1 MKNKRGKRCLGILLT
16 LALVLSLLPT
26 GLLPTGQLVQTAWAA
41 DDVTYDSEASHFGFE
56 LKAGADKTSGTDD
69 DYLSASRYTGSA
81 TAVEIPNTVT
91 VSALVSMGVLTSEDQ
106 STYTDAG
113 ITELPVKEVGARFS
127 SYSTSGI
134 THIRLNANIEVIGY
148 IAFAY
153 MDALVDVDLS
163 SDSKLTTINQYAFRD
178 NGELTRVGMTVDDT
192 KTDKLPATLNSIDSY
207 AFYHTGKLN
216 SIDLSATKVTDL
228 PECTFTESGIA
239 SAKLPDT
246 LTGTGWNVF
255 KSCQNLTSLTFP
267 AGITYFG
274 PYSLEGCTSLTE
286 LVLKCGAS
294 GIGENTD
301 GSYAALRG
309 VSESCTVWVPRP
321 ADKTSYEATVKQ
333 VYGQMAA
340 SASVKLRWLDP
351 SSFSKLSTSPLTTPS
366 ATSSS
371 VVQLKDSSG
380 NVVGSFTYDYNDS
393 NSDGLGGIIT
403 ISGRNSDQKLVINAN
418 NASNKTLVTWNVS
431 RAYEQRRGTDVS
443 GYGVLRGDELV
454 EAMGRTQ
461 SLGNPTENKTE
472 CALGLTNIQ
481 EYGIYFYYP
490 TLVNRNTSY
499 TSGGRPQSARAL
511 PPVMVIYQ
519 PTNDLTGVQL
529 SSGAVSNVSI
539 DSGKY
544 SCYLTIGRQ
553 VLVPGFDALMPYNQ
567 DFVSGVTEAKN
578 GSASIT
584 YQWYKTDTR
593 TNSGGTPVGSGTAV
607 FSAFD
612 RAGGDGIYW
621 RCGGLSEAY
630 IQNLAASGAG
640 SHYFYLQVTV
650 NTGTASSTYTSE
662 PYVLNL
668 YKQMSV
674 SLVCDASEAASAS
687 NITYNTTTQ
696 KYDILKNTTNV
707 LFTPVVTNLPENFD
721 GYVTYQW
728 SGTNLSQTYTT
739 NYLLTDWLDY
749 TKTGTQTVT
758 CRVSLYS
765 AEGVLLTSASSPV
778 KFNVSS
784 TDATTFPYTP
794 EFNTGKQ
801 GQTQYLQKDAS
812 GHVLLTVYLNNEC
825 GVLEN
830 GSGERKINNG
840 TKFDVCLAPSPTS
853 NRDGDR
859 IAKEITSV
867 ITADGAFSDTGSDM
881 TIGGISFDVF
891 TGTFQIDIT
900 DALATYWSNN
910 GKSAFAGHG
919 VTYFYIKAYNKTT
932 TTNYGVAYSPVFA
945 VIPTA
950 DLVGDT
956 TALSPRNVTV
966 TEQPFET
973 VWAKADTTANI
984 TVGLKTGNVP
994 LTGSVRTSGEDVPV
1008 IYWEYQ
1014 GRVSGKWET
1023 LVLQK
1028 GITCTYKET
1037 CTSDG
1042 GAYTQDGTVTL
1053 SIPMNATAMG
1063 PIMQQDTTIKLRLR
1077 ADTEAFYGSTSNPK
1091 TLVEVT
1097 LVPVASGS
1105 LPMIISGRES
1115 GGREYLKWN
1124 SSASAY
1130 ELVAAS
1136 DYTVIPKNE
1145 YWLYSDRYDGKT
1157 AENFGNKPGS
1167 TEDVMLWAT
1176 AVTNPNVTVWQ
1187 VELPNGTKK
1196 ILAAGDELVYDS
1208 GDASSDGTWPAYA
1221 NKITV
1226 AYDQSTTVKTSLTID
1241 PPTGGKAFVLKVTP
1255 IAVVLKDSSGSAAAT
1270 ANWSAAKADQTY
1282 TIRVNPVISATAPSV
1297 YGYGTY
1303 YFNLAN
1309 FDPYTITASVYP
1321 ADEGVVTCQW
1331 YYRSNSDRKEPETD
1345 TPVGPAII
1353 VTEDTQV
1360 ELELTEDIL
1369 KLFAADG
1376 GSGTY
1381 TGTGCFY
1388 LYANN
1393 FNAAATE
1400 TKNAQSTSGFYTV
1413 NVGSYLVTERPE
1425 IVTQAAAFEDTVYYC
1440 EPVHN
1445 DGMYSVTVK
1454 APTANMKQT
1463 VRMEYTIYAPN
1474 SSRVISSS
1482 YSNIGTAT
1490 ANSGGTI
1497 TTSPY
1502 DGARYS
1508 VTNNGDGTVTYT
1520 ITNKKT
1526 SAYPLGSQVNDGGT
1540 YRTDFDVELRWFVE
1554 NQLQVEDGNYAT
1566 GGKTGTQR
1574 GNTYTIHQRQV
1585 EQPGMSSVTLDKNAA
1600 LTEGYTISDAAVA
1613 AGVGVSVGDSVPAFT
1628 QSSNIGGSLRPF
1640 TATLSLD
1647 EDSRAG
1653 ASLWLGLE
1661 YYDTTENAW
1670 KSANDRLYLP
1680 RSDGTYGDAGS
1691 VTLRKYDGEDSEV
1704 GYLMSPGTAAP
1715 ALNDRGSTGEDE
1727 KYHYDYND
1735 GDGALILRLTLTAL
1749 YGDGDAY
1756 YDYYTESA
1764 SGVVYSQPFALV
1776 RVSGEPVN
1784 ADEPVYQGSVD
1795 SFYGFTWNRDDST
1808 VTSHSF
1814 GEDRWV
1820 IGGTG
1825 AGVLSYQWQRYSK
1838 ATSSYVNITDNAT
1851 ANTPVLTASK
1861 KEMAAW
1867 AADTPF
1873 LNSAGRP
1880 VVNLWLWVTN
1890 TNNAPSITGSR
1901 TATASKSTQCVFA
1914 STAATPAASATVN
1927 KATATAGDDSLNVAV
1942 SVTGQGGDD
1951 LNLSNVTY
1959 QWQYRVVSATPL
1971 GGTAY
1976 ANPDDA
1982 WRDVSSATGSTYSI
1996 PTSNSSVDLLVPYDN
2011 GGKPGT
2017 TWYQVNGSSLWKY
2030 YKSVT
2035 VEYRCAV
2042 TNTEGTESV
2051 TGWSNTVTVTLNA
2064 PSFVLTVSGK
2074 YNDGTTEDPLRVT
2087 EDRTVTLSVPE
2098 QEGFTYLWVRYASME
2113 TEYYG
2118 DLPGTV
2124 TANAAG
2130 LTIKA
2135 GDYSTSYP
2143 YYVCRITHTA
2153 SGITRE
2159 TARVY
2164 VGRENTDGSAM
2175 KPVVTTGSNSLDCDV
2190 GGATKESFSVTA
2202 TAPDGGALSYQW
2214 QENQNGTW
2222 TDLPGQ
2228 TAASLALTGLDSA
2241 PCYRTFRC
2249 VVTNTKDESTAKDD
2263 STRFYLTVRGVV
2275 LEDVNFAPVAG
2286 QEFTTTLTAT
2296 VYGLPGESI
2305 AWAITSADF
2314 GYTVTKVETTVPT
2327 GSSVATVTATLHSD
2341 DPKTATLNVTAT
2353 VGSTYEDPC
2362 SVTLNVVDFTIDTD
2376 KVPCTLDEAMT
2387 PFTIETTGT
2396 RPTSGWSWTGDIPDG
2411 LSISDSGVISGT
2423 PTIPGAY
2430 PVTLKAGTAVKACT
2444 IIVQSPA
2451 ADKIAGDSG
2460 YLTIG
2465 DKDTGLKDD
2474 LSGTGWS
2481 WSGEAG
2487 VLTLDSSYPGGKIY
2501 LYSNNATPLYIRM
2514 KGNVTVES
2522 TISCGNSA
2530 AGLYLYGSG
2539 SLTVTS
2545 PAEENNGIYL
2555 GPDGTLYDRRAA
2567 GDLTVTNSYTGSSN
2581 SHAVYGNIDGA
2592 GSVGTVTVTNTAY
2605 GSAERSYGV
2614 YGNVTCAGS
2623 NPVSITATIADSGTT
2638 AWGVQGNL
2646 TQNGS
2651 GAVTVTVSST
2661 ANSEGAA
2668 SAYSRGVNGTLTQNG
2683 SGAVTVTVNQ
2693 NAGQAAGV
2701 YGAEYV
2707 VLNSSGKVTIT
2718 ADGHGCA
2725 TYVGGTRNLTTGGS
2739 VSAELTGRNGTGDTV
2754 GANSITLGHTGG
2766 SVTLNAA
2773 GSADIVRAVYNLPA
2787 DATGYIVS
2795 GAPLSGTVTYTAA
2808 TNDSP
2813 IFTVNGVKIEKDAEG
2828 NYVYPLLLQQGETM
2842 TPLAVTAYCAGG
2854 CTLEYDSN
2862 YPNGLTV
2869 KKEKNI
2875 ITYSGAPGSN
2885 KTNTGS
2891 FQITATTTGETPQTA
2906 TLTVNWTMSD
2916 LKLLSGPSLY
2926 RFDTTG
2932 NCQVRA
2938 GEENQSIYFYAVGEK
2953 PARLQVFDG
2962 ETKLYEQTGAYSSQ
2976 IYSVDNGATWYP
2988 SDNVYCYHYEGFDAS
3003 GMAVD
3008 GTKTL
3013 TVKALDGSDHELQ
3026 SLSVTVTAVDPA
3038 CPDYVTVGSGRG
3050 YYNLGLYNYEGA
3062 GWKWKKDPL
3071 QLNLN
3076 GYNGS
3081 EYSAIYSDGAPLKLF
3096 VQQSSSVAAI
3106 YAYAGLNITGNS
3118 GYKLTVNNTNTDRAA
3133 LTLNGNTLTV
3143 DTNGSVYITSA
3154 GKVLDGVSSFKLG
3167 KSVQT
3172 LRMEGTFA
3180 NALTTDWLTTAP
3192 ASYYLYNGSTGATA
3206 ESPVEGVF
3214 LYGKGTTP
3222 PDFTVTVTG
3231 DTSATVGGTATLT
3244 ANLPMEITEATKNGT
3259 AEKAFEITWQWAKST
3274 DGGATW
3280 GDIAG
3285 ETGSTLNP
3293 STATA
3298 GVTQYRCTA
3307 KVNGTSKTSDPVT
3320 LTVAPAGV
3328 TVSGGSGSHGDSGHT
3343 PGVQA
3348 HSSKSEWLT
3357 GTGTE
3362 TTVTLT
3368 DKATDTKVADQ
3379 NTTNVSAADG
3389 VSHEDYSFD
3398 TIPDGSYTITIE
3410 KPHFAP
3416 VEKEVEISGG
3426 DVEVPTVDLY
3436 MWGDVS
3442 KDGMYSA
3449 KDTLIAKRL
3458 VAGTVSPDDD
3468 YHKAIADVSEDGELT
3483 AKDTLM
3489 IKRIVAGTTSK

>member
-1 MKNKRGKRCLGILLT
+1 MKKRTHRDLSILLC
-16 LALVLSLLPT
+16 LVMLLGLLPT
-26 GLLPTGQLVQTAWAA
+26 GLFTVTARAA

-56 LKAGADKTSGTDD
+56 LKAGADKASGTDD
-69 DYLSASRYTGSA
+69 DYLSVSRYTGSA
-81 TAVEIPNTVT
+81 AAVEIPNTVT
-91 VSALVSMGVLTSEDQ
+91 VSTLVSTGVLSSEQ
-106 STYTDAG
+106 TAAYSV
-113 ITELPVKEVGARFS
+113 TELPVKEVGARFS

-134 THIRLNANIEVIGY
+134 THIRLNASIEVIGY

-178 NGELTRVGMTVDDT
+178 DGELTRVGMTESST
-192 KTDKLPATLNSIDSY
+192 KTDKLPATLNSIGSY

-216 SIDLSATKVTDL
+216 SIDLSATQVTDL

-246 LTGTGWNVF
+246 LTSTGWNVF

-294 GIGENTD
+294 GIGENTG

-321 ADKTSYEATVKQ
+321 TDKGSYEATVKQ

-366 ATSSS
+366 AASSS
-371 VVQLKDSSG
+371 VVQLKDSGG
-380 NVVGSFTYDYNDS
+380 NVVSSFTYDYNDS
-393 NSDGLGGIIT
+393 DSDGLGGIIT
-403 ISGRNSDQKLVINAN
+403 ISGRSSDQKLVINAGS
-418 NASNKTLVTWNVS
+418 ASNENLVTWNVS
-431 RAYEQRRGTDVS
+431 RAYDQRRGTDVS

-472 CALGLTNIQ
+472 CALGLTNSQ

-499 TSGGRPQSARAL
+499 TSGGKPQSARAL

-544 SCYLTIGRQ
+544 SCYLTSGRQ
-553 VLVPGFDALMPYNQ
+553 VLVPGFDALMPYDQ
-567 DFVSGVTEAKN
+567 DFVAGVTEAKN

-584 YQWYKTDTR
+584 YQWYKTTTK
-593 TNSGGTPVGSGTAV
+593 TNSGGTPVSVSNGGSGTAV

-630 IQNLAASGAG
+630 IQSLAASGPG

-650 NTGTASSTYTSE
+650 NTDTASNTYTSD

-707 LFTPVVTNLPENFD
+707 LFNPVVTNLPENFD

-758 CRVSLYS
+758 CRVCLYS
-765 AEGVLLTSASSPV
+765 AEGSLLTSASSPV
-778 KFNVSS
+778 KFNVSATEAATYSEQPVFDVAKQSLPQYVDCDIYKYATGISVYLTDNMFGMVDDYGKYTTKISS
-784 TDATTFPYTP
+784 TNFCKYPTIFQVYKVDSADANRGGTLLFEITATDS
-794 EFNTGKQ
+794 EE
-801 GQTQYLQKDAS
+801 
-812 GHVLLTVYLNNEC
+812 LTVLDSSYDT
-825 GVLEN
+825 
-830 GSGERKINNG
+830 RKRFGG
-840 TKFDVCLAPSPTS
+840 TFMLDP
-853 NRDGDR
+853 GD
-859 IAKEITSV
+859 
-867 ITADGAFSDTGSDM
+867 D
-881 TIGGISFDVF
+881 ISFD
-891 TGTFQIDIT
+891 D
-900 DALATYWSNN
+900 Y
-910 GKSAFAGHG
+910 G
-919 VTYFYIKAYNKTT
+919 VQYYYIKAYNLTDAGYT
-932 TTNYGVAYSPVFA
+932 GVAYSPTFPV
-945 VIPTA
+945 VPTRSWVS
-950 DLVGDT
+950 DDT
-956 TALSPRNVTV
+956 PAPQRSVTV
-966 TEQPFET
+966 TSKPYET
-973 VWAKADTTANI
+973 MWIEN
-984 TVGLKTGNVP
+984 KTGTETTVTIGLELKNVP
-994 LTGSVRTSGEDVPV
+994 LVEGLYLQVPDEAYDVVAWRYKDTEGTYNYWSPSGWSSDALTC
-1008 IYWEYQ
+1008 EY
-1014 GRVSGKWET
+1014 
-1023 LVLQK
+1023 LVDSF
-1028 GITCTYKET
+1028 
-1037 CTSDG
+1037 TSDG
-1042 GAYTQDGTVTL
+1042 GDYTINGRVVLTVKNAADFFDETSIQQADGTVRLQLYVDPDALYTDN
-1053 SIPMNATAMG
+1053 PRDAATV
-1063 PIMQQDTTIKLRLR
+1063 DL
-1077 ADTEAFYGSTSNPK
+1077 
-1091 TLVEVT
+1091 T
-1097 LVPVASGS
+1097 LVPVESGS
-1105 LPMIISGRES
+1105 LPTIISGGES

-1136 DYTVIPKNE
+1136 DYTVIPENE

-1167 TEDVMLWAT
+1167 TEGVMLWAT
-1176 AVTNPNVTVWQ
+1176 AVTQPNVTVWQ
-1187 VELPNGTKK
+1187 VELPGGTKQ
-1196 ILAAGDELVYDS
+1196 ILAAGQELVYDS

-1226 AYDQSTTVKTSLTID
+1226 ASDIYTTAKTFLTID
-1241 PPTGGKAFVLKVTP
+1241 PPTGSKAFVLKVTP
-1255 IAVVLKDSSGSAAAT
+1255 IAVVLTDSASSAADT

-1282 TIRVNPVISATAPSV
+1282 TIRVNPVTAATAPSV

-1309 FDPYTITASVYP
+1309 YDPYTITASVYP

-1331 YYRSNSDRKEPETD
+1331 YYRGNSDRKEPETD

-1413 NVGSYLVTERPE
+1413 NVGSYLVTGRPV
-1425 IVTQAAAFEDTVYYC
+1425 ITAQAAAFEDTVYYY

-1445 DGMYSVTVK
+1445 DGLYSVTVK
-1454 APTANMKQT
+1454 APTADMKQT

-1474 SSRVISSS
+1474 SSHVISSS

-1508 VTNNGDGTVTYT
+1508 VTDNGNGTVTYT

-1526 SAYPLGSQVNDGGT
+1526 GVYPLGSQVNDGGT
-1540 YRTDFDVELRWFVE
+1540 YRTDFDVELRWFVQ

-1574 GNTYTIHQRQV
+1574 GNTYTIRQRQV
-1585 EQPGMSSVTLDKNAA
+1585 EQPGMSSVTLDENAA
-1600 LTEGYTISDAAVA
+1600 LAGGYTISDEAVA

-1628 QSSNIGGSLRPF
+1628 QSSGSGDGGFRPF
-1640 TATLSLD
+1640 TAALSLD
-1647 EDSRAG
+1647 GESRAG

-1670 KSANDRLYLP
+1670 KSVNDRLYLP

-1691 VTLRKYDGEDSEV
+1691 VTLRKYDGGDSEA

-1715 ALNDRGSTGEDE
+1715 ALYDGGSTGEDGV
-1727 KYHYDYND
+1727 YHYHYND
-1735 GDGALILRLTLTAL
+1735 SDDALILRLTLTAL

-1756 YDYYTESA
+1756 YDYYTASA

-1776 RVSGEPVN
+1776 RVSGDPVN
-1784 ADEPVYQGSVD
+1784 AEEPVYQGSAD
-1795 SFYGFTWNRDDST
+1795 SYYGFTWNRDDST

-1814 GEDRWV
+1814 GEDNWFSTD
-1820 IGGTG
+1820 G
-1825 AGVLSYQWQRYSK
+1825 GVLSYQWQRYSK
-1838 ATSSYVNITDNAT
+1838 DADSYVNITDNAT

-1861 KEMAAW
+1861 EEMAAW
-1867 AADTPF
+1867 AADTPYES
-1873 LNSAGRP
+1873 NGRP
-1880 VVNLWLWVTN
+1880 VVYLWLRVTN
-1890 TNNAPSITGSR
+1890 TNNDPSITGSR

-1914 STAATPAASATVN
+1914 STAATPAATATVD
-1927 KATATAGDDSLNVAV
+1927 KATATAGDADLTAAV
-1942 SVTGQGGDD
+1942 TVKGQGGDD

-1976 ANPDDA
+1976 ADPDAA
-1982 WRDVSSATGSTYSI
+1982 WREVDSATGDTCGI
-1996 PTSNSSVDLLVPYDN
+1996 PTSNSDRYLWVPFDN
-2011 GGKPGT
+2011 GGTPGT
-2017 TWYQVNGSSLWKY
+2017 RWRQVKGDSLWADY
-2030 YKSVT
+2030 ESVT

-2042 TNTEGTESV
+2042 TNTEDAESV
-2051 TGWSNTVTVTLNA
+2051 TGYSNTLTVTLNA
-2064 PSFVLTVSGK
+2064 PSFALTVSGR
-2074 YNDGTTEDPLRVT
+2074 DSDGGTTPLRVT
-2087 EDRTVTLSVPE
+2087 EDRTVTLSVTE
-2098 QEGFTYLWVRYASME
+2098 QAGCTYKWVRYATME

-2124 TANAAG
+2124 TANEAG
-2130 LTIKA
+2130 LTITA

-2159 TARVY
+2159 TERVY
-2164 VGRENTDGSAM
+2164 VGQENADGSAM
-2175 KPVVTTGSNSLDCDV
+2175 KPVVTTGSNNLPCDV
-2190 GGATKESFSVTA
+2190 GGATAKSFSVTA

-2222 TDLPGQ
+2222 TNLPGQ
-2228 TAASLALTGLDSA
+2228 TAASLALAGLDSA

-2249 VVTNTKDESTAKDD
+2249 VVTNTKDESTAVTN
-2263 STRFYLTVRGVV
+2263 STWFYLTVRGVV

-2286 QEFTTTLTAT
+2286 QAFAATLTAT
-2296 VYGLPGESI
+2296 VYGLYGESI
-2305 AWAITSADF
+2305 AWAITSSDF
-2314 GYTVTKVETTVPT
+2314 GYTVTAVETTVPT
-2327 GSSVATVTATLHSD
+2327 GSSVATVTATLQSD
-2341 DPKTATLNVTAT
+2341 APELATLSVTAT
-2353 VGSTYEDPC
+2353 VKGTYVDT
-2362 SVTLNVVDFTIDTD
+2362 SFVTLNVADFTIDTD
-2376 KVPCTLDEAMT
+2376 KVTCGMGESMSE
-2387 PFTIETTGT
+2387 TIAVTGT
-2396 RPTSGWSWTGDIPDG
+2396 RPTGWSWTGDIPDG
-2411 LSISDSGVISGT
+2411 LSIDPSTGVISGT

-2430 PVTLKAGTAVKACT
+2430 PVTLKAGTAVKDCT
-2444 IIVQSPA
+2444 VIVCSPA

-2465 DKDTGLKDD
+2465 DKNTGLKDD

-2487 VLTLDSSYPGGKIY
+2487 VLTLDSSYTDGKIDF
-2501 LYSNNATPLYIRM
+2501 YSNNATPLCIRM
-2514 KGNVTVES
+2514 KGNVTVEG
-2522 TISCGNSA
+2522 TIGCGNSA

-2555 GPDGTLYDRRAA
+2555 GPDSTLYDRRTA
-2567 GDLTVTNSYTGSSN
+2567 GDLTVTNSYTGSSYSN
-2581 SHAVYGNIDGA
+2581 AVYGSIDGA
-2592 GSVGTVTVTNTAY
+2592 GSAGTVTVKNEAY
-2605 GSAERSYGV
+2605 GSAEQSRGV
-2614 YGNVTCAGS
+2614 YGDVTCTGS
-2623 NPVSITATIADSGTT
+2623 NPVSITATIAESGT
-2638 AWGVQGNL
+2638 AAYGVSGDL

-2651 GAVTVTVSST
+2651 GAVTVTVNST
-2661 ANSEGAA
+2661 AA
-2668 SAYSRGVNGTLTQNG
+2668 SANAATTYSYGVSGTLTQNG
-2683 SGAVTVTVNQ
+2683 SGAVTVTANQ
-2693 NAGQAAGV
+2693 NAGQARGL
-2701 YGAEYV
+2701 YGAQCV
-2707 VLNSSGKVTIT
+2707 VLNSSGPVTIT

-2739 VSAELTGRNGTGDTV
+2739 VSAEITGQNGTGDTV
-2754 GANSITLGHTGG
+2754 GANSIILGHTGG

-2773 GSADIVRAVYNLPA
+2773 GSAAIVRAVYNVPA

-2808 TNDSP
+2808 ANDSP

-2842 TPLAVTAYCAGG
+2842 EPLAVTAYCAGG
-2854 CTLEYDSN
+2854 CTLVYDSN
-2862 YPNGLTV
+2862 YPYGLTV

-2875 ITYSGAPGSN
+2875 ITYSGAPGSGAE
-2885 KTNTGS
+2885 TGS
-2891 FQITATTTGETPQTA
+2891 FTITATTTGETPQTA

-2916 LKLLSGPSLY
+2916 LKLLSGPYLY
-2926 RFDTTG
+2926 QFDTTG

-2938 GEENQSIYFYAVGEK
+2938 GEKNQSIYFYAVGEK
-2953 PARLQVFDG
+2953 PAKLQVFDG
-2962 ETKLYEQTGAYSSQ
+2962 ETMLYEQAKPVGSQ
-2976 IYSVDNGATWYP
+2976 IYSVDNGATWY
-2988 SDNVYCYHYEGFDAS
+2988 SSSNTYCYHYEGFNAS
-3003 GMAVD
+3003 GMD
-3008 GTKTL
+3008 KNDTKTL
-3013 TVKALDGSDHELQ
+3013 TVKALAEDGSLLQ

-3038 CPDYVTVGSGRG
+3038 CPDYVTVGSGYG

-3062 GWKWKKDPL
+3062 GWKWKKDSL

-3076 GYNGS
+3076 GYNGN

-3118 GYKLTVNNTNTDRAA
+3118 GYKLTVNNTNADRAA
-3133 LTLNGNTLTV
+3133 LTLNGKALTV
-3143 DTNGSVYITSA
+3143 DTNGSVSITSA
-3154 GKVLDGVSSFKLG
+3154 GKVLDGDSTVKLG
-3167 KSVQT
+3167 DSVQT

-3192 ASYYLYNGSTGATA
+3192 SSYYLYNGTAGAA
-3206 ESPVEGVF
+3206 ETPGVF
-3214 LYGKGTTP
+3214 LYGTGINV
-3222 PDFTVTVTG
+3222 PDFAVTVDG
-3231 DTSATVGGTATLT
+3231 GTSATVGDSVTLT
-3244 ANLPMEITEATKNGT
+3244 AGLPGELTGT
-3259 AEKAFEITWQWAKST
+3259 RKYDSAGTDQGPAFEITYKWESSA
-3274 DGGATW
+3274 DGSAWSVLSETTGTLTPDTSA
-3280 GDIAG
+3280 AG
-3285 ETGSTLNP
+3285 S
-3293 STATA
+3293 
-3298 GVTQYRCTA
+3298 TQYRCTVT
-3307 KVNGTSKTSDPVT
+3307 VNGTKSQTSDPLT
-3320 LTVAPAGV
+3320 LTVNLAGV
-3328 TVSGGSGSHGDSGHT
+3328 TVSGKVKSYNPGNATTIQLKQGGVVIYETTIAAETGSGQKEQTFSFATVAAGTYDLVVTKPGH
-3343 PGVQA
+3343 
-3348 HSSKSEWLT
+3348 LT
-3357 GTGTE
+3357 
-3362 TTVTLT
+3362 
-3368 DKATDTKVADQ
+3368 
-3379 NTTNVSAADG
+3379 
-3389 VSHEDYSFD
+3389 
-3398 TIPDGSYTITIE
+3398 YTITGVVVGSTDIDLTSAAYDG
-3410 KPHFAP
+3410 KAYQT
-3416 VEKEVEISGG
+3416 ITLLAG
-3426 DVEVPTVDLY
+3426 DVDGDGNINES
-3436 MWGDVS
+3436 DVS
-3442 KDGMYSA
+3442 VIRYTSNINKPASSA
-3449 KDTLIAKRL
+3449 ANPL
-3458 VAGTVSPDDD
+3458 
-3468 YHKAIADVSEDGELT
+3468 ADVDGDGNINES
-3483 AKDTLM
+3483 DVS
-3489 IKRIVAGTTSK
+3489 IVRYSTHINKNNEHCTYEF